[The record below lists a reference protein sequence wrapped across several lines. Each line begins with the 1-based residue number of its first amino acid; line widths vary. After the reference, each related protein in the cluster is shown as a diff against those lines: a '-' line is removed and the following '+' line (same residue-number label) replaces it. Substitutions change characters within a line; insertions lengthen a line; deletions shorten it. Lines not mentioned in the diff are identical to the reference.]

1 MEDEEKKFVNEEKEE
16 ESEEKMEEVETGK
29 TEKGSSNKFAGIV
42 SVIFKILVF
51 PFKLLF
57 KFFTKYPKVFLVII
71 LILAAIGGT
80 IYIARTKPKLLGIS
94 TEQDVME
101 SQKDVDILL
110 SEVGKLI
117 RLPQDENPTV
127 ATVTDADTLK
137 SQPFFAEAQNGDK
150 VLIYANSK
158 KIYLY
163 RPSEKKII
171 EASIINISP
180 KTDTEDITGSPVD
193 LTQTPQVTTVA
204 VTPTRSP

>member
-1 MEDEEKKFVNEEKEE
+1 
-16 ESEEKMEEVETGK
+16 
-29 TEKGSSNKFAGIV
+29 
-42 SVIFKILVF
+42 
-51 PFKLLF
+51 
-57 KFFTKYPKVFLVII
+57 
-71 LILAAIGGT
+71 
-80 IYIARTKPKLLGIS
+80 GIS

>member
-1 MEDEEKKFVNEEKEE
+1 M
-16 ESEEKMEEVETGK
+16 
-29 TEKGSSNKFAGIV
+29 
-42 SVIFKILVF
+42 
-51 PFKLLF
+51 
-57 KFFTKYPKVFLVII
+57 
-71 LILAAIGGT
+71 AAIGGT
-80 IYIARTKPKLLGIS
+80 IYIARTKPELLGIS